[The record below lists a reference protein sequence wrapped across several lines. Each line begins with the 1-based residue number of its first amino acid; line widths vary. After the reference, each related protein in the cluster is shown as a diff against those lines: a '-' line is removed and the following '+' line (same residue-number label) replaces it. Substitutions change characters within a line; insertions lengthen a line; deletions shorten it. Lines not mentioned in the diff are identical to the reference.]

1 MDCIPLHRYHR
12 LIITLLAVL
21 VLGGSWLVPPD
32 RLARE
37 QASDGLQRALAVF
50 AAARVL
56 GGVISVVQNAE
67 FDAKFLGSGIT
78 VAPGQ
83 TLQPL
88 NELVDHFSTVML
100 MASVAFGVQVFL
112 LNVGSHWLVSALL
125 TATIALMLIASWQK
139 PAPSS
144 RWLRPVLVG
153 LLLLRFTVPLT
164 ALANGIV
171 YKTFF
176 EHEYVSNLERIDY
189 AVAEGQ
195 ANPAKAEEGP
205 VERVKRWF
213 QRSTSPL
220 DRLLKGAGSWSKTIV
235 SLIAQFVVE
244 TVLLPLVFLLVLW
257 RVARALAVWALP
269 ATAAPNRAKGT

>member
-1 MDCIPLHRYHR
+1 MRRYHR

-21 VLGGSWLVPPD
+21 VLAGSWLLPQD
-32 RLARE
+32 RMARE
-37 QASDGLQRALAVF
+37 HASDGLQRALAVF

-67 FDAKFLGSGIT
+67 FDAKILGSGIT

-100 MASVAFGVQVFL
+100 MASVAFGVQVL
-112 LNVGSHWLVSALL
+112 LLDVGSHWLVSSLL
-125 TATIALMLIASWQK
+125 TATIALMLIASWQN
-139 PAPSS
+139 PTPSS

-153 LLLLRFTVPLT
+153 LLLLRFAVPLT
-164 ALANGIV
+164 VLANGLV
-171 YKTFF
+171 YETFF
-176 EHEYVSNLERIDY
+176 EHDYASNLERIDY

-195 ANPAKAEEGP
+195 VNPAKAEEGP
-205 VERVKRWF
+205 IERVKRWF

-220 DRLLKGAGSWSKTIV
+220 DRLMKAAGGWSKTIV

-244 TVLLPLVFLLVLW
+244 TVLLPLIFLLVLW

-269 ATAAPNRAKGT
+269 ATASLQRPSTAHYQR